1 MAKTCRRYLISG
13 RVQGVFYRKST
24 LEQARSM
31 GLSGW
36 AKNLDDGRVEIL
48 ACGEECDL
56 QTLEKWLWQGPRHAE
71 VSAVHSEA
79 ADAQP
84 QLGDFQI
91 KY

>member
-1 MAKTCRRYLISG
+1 
-13 RVQGVFYRKST
+13 
-24 LEQARSM
+24 M

-36 AKNLDDGRVEIL
+36 ANNLDDGRVEIL

-84 QLGDFQI
+84 RDHHAAAGPVPRPCAVTVRRRPASVQRGRQA
-91 KY
+91 